1 MLYVHSIHIRVNH
14 QVFTFFLMSVAIGR
28 VNLIK
33 EVCEMSES
41 PELMTNEERVAY
53 IQTKRK
59 QTQIRDV
66 MLAVIGILSFFLI
79 WEAVV
84 LTGWVD
90 SKKLCSVLEVFQLFI
105 LKFTDPNPDG
115 AVLLV
120 NVWSSLLIA
129 LSGFGLAIVIGIP
142 LGWLMGWYK
151 GFDAFMRPIF
161 EIIRPI
167 PPVSWIPLSIV
178 WMGIGLKAKSF
189 IVFFAAF
196 VPCLINSYTGI
207 RQTKEV
213 LKNVGKTFGA
223 SYFTVFW
230 KVGIPSSLTMAFAG
244 IKVAIGNAW
253 ATLVAAEML
262 AASSGLGY
270 MILMGRS
277 YGRVD
282 LVILGIVVIGL
293 LGVAI
298 SAIISKFE
306 ELLMGWKKL

>member
-1 MLYVHSIHIRVNH
+1 
-14 QVFTFFLMSVAIGR
+14 
-28 VNLIK
+28 
-33 EVCEMSES
+33 MSETTNV
-41 PELMTNEERVAY
+41 LTNEQRVKLVQA
-53 IQTKRK
+53 QKK
-59 QTQIRDV
+59 QEAFRNT
-66 MLAVIGILSFFLI
+66 MLSISGVLLFFVI
-79 WEAVV
+79 WEILA
-84 LTGWVD
+84 LSGIVD
-90 SKKLCSVLEVFQLFI
+90 RKKICDVLEIFQLFI
-105 LKFTDPNPDG
+105 VKFTDPNPDG

-120 NVWSSLLIA
+120 NVWSSLEIA
-129 LSGFGLAIVIGIP
+129 LCGFGLAIVIGIP
-142 LGWLMGWYK
+142 LGWLMGWYR
-151 GFDAFMRPIF
+151 GFDSFIRPIF

-167 PPVSWIPLSIV
+167 PPVSWIPLTIV
-178 WMGIGLKAKSF
+178 WMGVGLQAKAF

-213 LKNVGKTFGA
+213 LKNVGKTCGA

-230 KVGIPSSLTMAFAG
+230 KVGIPSSMTMTFAG

-282 LVILGIVVIGL
+282 LVIMGIVVIGA
-293 LGVAI
+293 LGVLI
-298 SAIISKFE
+298 SALIN
-306 ELLMGWKKL
+306 LLENAVLGWKKL